1 MKKKTPITSTSLPI
15 YIQISELLTREI
27 TAGLYAAGDRLPPEA
42 ELADKLGVAVGTLR
56 KALTELELRG
66 MLERKQGSG
75 TYVRRDTSTAPLGKS
90 VYEFFKLELLQGGGL
105 PSAIVVSFDQIDT
118 PEAFQASFSK
128 KCYRVRRQRLLSGA
142 TVALEEIYFDADQ
155 HPSLKKEDLGVALY
169 LFYKEHLGFWI
180 AAAED
185 RIGQGLVPEWTPKG
199 FALKMGSPSPCVER
213 VSLDNTG
220 QIREYSVTWFDADRC
235 RYVNRLK

>member
-1 MKKKTPITSTSLPI
+1 MKKNTPITSTSLPI

-75 TYVRRDTSTAPLGKS
+75 NYVRRDTSTAPLGKS

-105 PSAIVVSFDQIDT
+105 PSAIIVSFDQITT
-118 PEAFQASFSK
+118 PDAFQASLSP
-128 KCYRVRRQRLLSGA
+128 KCYRVRRLRLLSGA
-142 TVALEEIYFDADQ
+142 TVALEEIYFDAAQ
-155 HPSLKKEDLGVALY
+155 HAQLKKEDLGVALY
-169 LFYKEHLGFWI
+169 VFYKENLGFWI

-185 RIGQGLVPEWTPKG
+185 RIGQGFVPDWSPKS
-199 FALKMGSPSPCVER
+199 FALTVGSACPRVER
-213 VSLDNTG
+213 VSRDNAG
-220 QIREYSVTWFDADRC
+220 RIREYSVTWFDADRC
-235 RYVNRLK
+235 RYVNRMK